1 MASGVAS
8 NELWDYASTFLPSDL
23 ELLGRANGIVRLRE
37 FRSVSSMLR
46 VMLAWSQPGS
56 SFQTAASWAKS
67 SGIAQITAEALFY
80 RVRQSEGFLEA
91 VMGKMLSGWREISC
105 GRRLMIVDATVLTGP
120 GSQGSDWRVHMLY
133 DPCRAVPCGVR
144 ISDHRLGETFAHHDL
159 RGGDLVLGDRGY
171 GHFRGFVS
179 ALAKGAD
186 VLVRVEANQMKVYDL
201 DGERTYLEILA
212 GQIPK
217 TGSLDFELVWHGPD
231 KDCRKVRI
239 IGTRT
244 AKGEVCWLA
253 TNLSAGGLSN
263 TAAAELYRVR
273 WQIELLFKRMKSL
286 LEMDDLRSREGPTA
300 KAFILAK
307 LITAFLALRLSDKSE
322 AFSPYGYEIRNVR
335 PRAEPLEGVQIRTR
349 RHGRRDSRHRKM
361 DAPCQVHIPSGQA
374 PTKTPQPIR

>member
-1 MASGVAS
+1 
-8 NELWDYASTFLPSDL
+8 
-23 ELLGRANGIVRLRE
+23 
-37 FRSVSSMLR
+37 MLR

-80 RVRQSEGFLEA
+80 RVRQSESFLEA
-91 VMGKMLSGWREISC
+91 VMGKMLAAWREIPC

-120 GSQGSDWRVHMLY
+120 GSKGSDWRVHMLY
-133 DPCRAVPCGVR
+133 DPRRAVPCGVK
-144 ISDHRLGETFAHHDL
+144 ISDHKQGETLALHDL

-201 DGERTYLEILA
+201 GGERIYLEILA
-212 GQIPK
+212 GQVPK
-217 TGSLDFELVWHGPD
+217 AGSLDFELVWHGPGQ
-231 KDCRKVRI
+231 DCRRVRI

-244 AKGEVCWLA
+244 AKGDVCWLA
-253 TNLSAGGLSN
+253 TNLSADDLSN

-300 KAFILAK
+300 KAFILSK

-322 AFSPYGYEIRNVR
+322 AFSPYGYEIRNVP
-335 PRAEPLEGVQIRTR
+335 PRAEPLAGVQVRTR
-349 RHGRRDSRHRKM
+349 RHGRRDPRHRKM
-361 DAPCQVHIPSGQA
+361 DTASQVPITAGRAQ
-374 PTKTPQPIR
+374 TKTQESIR